1 MKNYI
6 CNLMIP
12 GAAKSGTPSRHD
24 LLGQHR
30 DIDMSKPKEP
40 QHFSFD
46 DLYEGRAEAHNGPFR
61 SDGTHRYH
69 GESSQCY
76 MFHPIAMRRIKQHLP
91 SPKIILRLRDPVA
104 QLWSQYQWN
113 YRRAV
118 ERAPLIQALTK
129 RGEDTGYNFNATIRM
144 HKENGRY
151 LSQSRYSN
159 WVLLWRDTFGDDSV
173 PVLRTEDLRAGTACV
188 MARCFAFL
196 DLAPVDIKDRPR
208 RKVTNRT
215 LRILP
220 APVAR
225 MEQSMPGFRR
235 RSCLYQASRWR
246 LLRALTPV
254 PPAATSP
261 EEKDCVHDSLPEHI
275 AFYESLAI

>member
-12 GAAKSGTPSRHD
+12 GAAKSGTSSRHD

-46 DLYEGRAEAHNGPFR
+46 DLYEGGAEAHNGPFR
-61 SDGTHRYH
+61 SDGTYRYH

-76 MFHPIAMRRIKQHLP
+76 MFHPVAMRRIKQHLP

-118 ERAPLIQALTK
+118 ERAPLCRRLPSVETTPDTISIPRYECARKMAGIWFSPCTVTGFPSGARSSVK
-129 RGEDTGYNFNATIRM
+129 R
-144 HKENGRY
+144 
-151 LSQSRYSN
+151 
-159 WVLLWRDTFGDDSV
+159 
-173 PVLRTEDLRAGTACV
+173 
-188 MARCFAFL
+188 
-196 DLAPVDIKDRPR
+196 
-208 RKVTNRT
+208 
-215 LRILP
+215 
-220 APVAR
+220 
-225 MEQSMPGFRR
+225 
-235 RSCLYQASRWR
+235 
-246 LLRALTPV
+246 
-254 PPAATSP
+254 TSW
-261 EEKDCVHDSLPEHI
+261 C
-275 AFYESLAI
+275 